1 MTEQL
6 AANRV
11 IHDKLEHFGLPG
23 FALGEDGRIR

>member
-11 IHDKLEHFGLPG
+11 IPDKLERFGLPG
-23 FALGEDGRIR
+23 FGLGEDGRIR